1 MYFRTSDKMKI
12 PDKLA
17 IRRGVGG
24 GGGWGG
30 QISATE
36 LNNKFDICG
45 KFYQRV
51 EHLS

>member
-17 IRRGVGG
+17 IRRGVGWG
-24 GGGWGG
+24 GG